1 MATFNQTFLLL
12 IEKDPFFKKECDFIT
27 EKWKLEERKS
37 GDKFFNFKQISD
49 LPIDYIDDL
58 EFILYQ
64 SKLPRRYLWVLHR
77 YIVAGT
83 IPKQKDLPKSIR
95 FFYHFPKNSMEYM
108 SIEIDA
114 DANQKDIRSV
124 LSTVTNNKKTIQKIY
139 NLDKKSQPILNMNLA
154 KKIIGSNAT
163 DIGDIADEMH
173 DSNIQSFRDA
183 KNKLDVKQHRYR
195 KKFLKGKISISK
207 KDEYEKYIEEIDSGF

>member
-37 GDKFFNFKQISD
+37 GDTFFNFKQISD
-49 LPIDYIDDL
+49 LPVDYIEDL
-58 EFILYQ
+58 EFILNQ
-64 SKLPRRYLWVLHR
+64 SKLPKRYLWVLHR

-83 IPKQKDLPKSIR
+83 IPKQKDLPKSTR

-108 SIEIDA
+108 TIEIDA
-114 DANQKDIRSV
+114 DANQRDIKSV
-124 LSTVTNNKKTIQKIY
+124 LSSVTDSKKMIQKIY
-139 NLDKKSQPILNMNLA
+139 NLDKKSQPILDMNLA
-154 KKIIGSNAT
+154 KKIFGSNPV
-163 DIGDIADEMH
+163 DIGDMANEMH
-173 DSNIQSFRDA
+173 DNNIQSFRGA

-207 KDEYEKYIEEIDSGF
+207 KEEYEKYMEEIDTGF

>member
-64 SKLPRRYLWVLHR
+64 SKLPRRYLWVLHK

-83 IPKQKDLPKSIR
+83 IPKQKDLPKSTR
-95 FFYHFPKNSMEYM
+95 FFYHFPKNSIEYM

-114 DANQKDIRSV
+114 DASQKDIRSV

-163 DIGDIADEMH
+163 GIGDIADEMH

-207 KDEYEKYIEEIDSGF
+207 KDEYEKYIEEMDSGF

>member
-1 MATFNQTFLLL
+1 
-12 IEKDPFFKKECDFIT
+12 
-27 EKWKLEERKS
+27 
-37 GDKFFNFKQISD
+37 
-49 LPIDYIDDL
+49 
-58 EFILYQ
+58 
-64 SKLPRRYLWVLHR
+64 
-77 YIVAGT
+77 
-83 IPKQKDLPKSIR
+83 
-95 FFYHFPKNSMEYM
+95 
-108 SIEIDA
+108 
-114 DANQKDIRSV
+114 V

-163 DIGDIADEMH
+163 GIGDIADEMH

-207 KDEYEKYIEEIDSGF
+207 KDEYEKYIEEMDSGF